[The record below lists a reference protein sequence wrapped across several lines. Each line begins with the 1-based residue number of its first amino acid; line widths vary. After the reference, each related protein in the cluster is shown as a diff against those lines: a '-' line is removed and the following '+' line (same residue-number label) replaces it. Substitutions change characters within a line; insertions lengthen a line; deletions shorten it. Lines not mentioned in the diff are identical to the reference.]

1 MKLDV
6 SSLAKA
12 LSQLEKSLAFVE
24 SKESQADPELRAQFR
39 AAAIQA
45 FEYSYELATRMI
57 RRQLEQ
63 IAADPSEVRRM
74 TFKDMMRE
82 AADAGLIQD
91 PRAFT
96 IYREKRNL
104 TSHAYEENRAEEVL
118 ADLAHFV
125 ADVRHLLDELERRN
139 K

>member
-125 ADVRHLLDELERRN
+125 ADVRHLLDELKRRN